1 MRISKRMA
9 GLLEKAATCFDQGT
23 SPFHHHDWL
32 SDSEITLTE
41 CEQLSKLIGVVLQGF
56 VKSTDKAQTEI
67 LLLGQADGGLPA
79 ERLRAL
85 IEQRDVVKRLESVLL
100 SRG

>member
-9 GLLEKAATCFDQGT
+9 SLLEKAATCFGDGT
-23 SPFHHHDWL
+23 NPFQHHDWL
-32 SDSEITLTE
+32 SDNEVTFTE
-41 CEQLSKLIGVVLQGF
+41 CVQLSELIGVVLQGF

-67 LLLGQADGGLPA
+67 QLLGQTDGGLPA
-79 ERLRAL
+79 ERLRAW
-85 IEQRDVVKRLESVLL
+85 IEQRDVVKRLESVRL